1 LPEDDA
7 IDHLILRVPVMAFN
21 DEKVNDITQYAAS
34 SDEEDVQK
42 EWTREEERAAKWK
55 SVIWYHVIKTKTY

>member
-1 LPEDDA
+1 
-7 IDHLILRVPVMAFN
+7 MAFN